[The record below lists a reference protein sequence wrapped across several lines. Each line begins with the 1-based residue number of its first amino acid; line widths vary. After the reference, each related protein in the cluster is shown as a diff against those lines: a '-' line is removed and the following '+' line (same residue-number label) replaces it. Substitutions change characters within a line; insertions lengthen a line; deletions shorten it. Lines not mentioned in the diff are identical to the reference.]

1 MSTIDTVSDNPKFTI
16 KNVAIQTGILPVTLR
31 AWERRHDLLS
41 PHRSDN
47 KYRLYSE
54 RDIAILRWI
63 KSRVDNGLSI
73 SAAVDELHTLQRN
86 NVWPEA
92 IPAAPEAPTKK
103 PALPTGS
110 YVNLLSKALMQH
122 DEASS
127 DHLIKDILSSYDLM
141 TICLEI
147 FVPSLILIGEAWY
160 RGEIRVTTEHFASAY
175 LRGKLLN
182 LFQTYPTRRSA
193 PFILAGCGP
202 NEQHEIGSLM
212 IATLLRSQGYRVEYL
227 GPDIPIED
235 LVEYA
240 RYEKPAMVIL
250 SASTESTAYELRN
263 VQEKLNKLRFP
274 PVFGYGGGAFND
286 NEGLRNRTPGY
297 YLGRSLDIAIKEI
310 NLLLKTARKSTSA
323 T

>member
-41 PHRSDN
+41 PHRSEN

-63 KSRVDNGLSI
+63 KSRVDTGLTI
-73 SAAVDELHTLQRN
+73 SSAVDELHTLQRN

-92 IPAAPEAPTKK
+92 IPAAPEAPSKL
-103 PALPTGS
+103 PALPTSS
-110 YVNLLSKALMQH
+110 YVDQLSKALMRH
-122 DEASS
+122 DEVTS
-127 DHLIKDILSSYDLM
+127 DRLIKDILASYDLM
-141 TICLEI
+141 TICLDI
-147 FVPSLILIGEAWY
+147 FVPSLIIIGEAWY

-193 PFILAGCGP
+193 PFLLVGCGP

-263 VQEKLNKLRFP
+263 VQEKLSKLRSS
-274 PVFGYGGGAFND
+274 PVFGYGGGAFNQ
-286 NEGLRNRTPGY
+286 NEELQKRTPGY
-297 YLGRSLDIAIKEI
+297 FLGNTLDTAITEI
-310 NLLLKTARKSTSA
+310 NSILKTARKSISNS
-323 T
+323 